1 MNLFLC
7 KNRSAQLVYPLLS
20 PTSIGRLLPGPAH
33 WSLQLARSHRIW
45 TIRCPVA
52 QPQHPLA
59 GDGHGRRRAAP
70 LPSTPSRP
78 TPPTAG
84 SSPSSP
90 PPARASA
97 SASATAGGWSAF
109 GPGNALIFSAV
120 YRSDYP
126 SSSLVLLIFA
136 CMLL

>member
-1 MNLFLC
+1 MDDERRRRLFLD
-7 KNRSAQLVYPLLS
+7 SS
-20 PTSIGRLLPGPAH
+20 
-33 WSLQLARSHRIW
+33 
-45 TIRCPVA
+45 VA

-109 GPGNALIFSAV
+109 GPDPRATAS
-120 YRSDYP
+120 SDT
-126 SSSLVLLIFA
+126 
-136 CMLL
+136 